1 MSNLRQI
8 RRRILTAGNIAKI
21 TRAMEMVSASKMKR
35 AQQQALA
42 SRMFSRAITESLQI
56 VASRIKDIQHPLL
69 EAHAEGS
76 PVLIVFSPDRGL
88 CGGLNSHIFKEVLR
102 WGEAHP
108 NGVYITLGK
117 KATYFV
123 KRMGWPVAAQF
134 TQLPDQASP
143 EQTLPIAEL
152 ITEGFAEGRFSSVE
166 LVYMDFINTLSQHIK
181 SAALLPLTEF
191 APSTA
196 EEITDRILTN
206 QEYILE
212 PDAPA
217 LLPDL
222 LTYYIENTLFQVLLE
237 SKASEHSARMVAMKN
252 ASNNAKELVSD
263 LRLEYNKSRQAAIT
277 SELLDITT
285 ATLTIVKA

>member
-42 SRMFSRAITESLQI
+42 SRMFSRAITESLQM
-56 VASRIKDIQHPLL
+56 VARRTTTVNHPLL
-69 EAHAEGS
+69 ERHAEGV
-76 PVLIVFSPDRGL
+76 PLLIVFSPDRGL

-102 WGEAHP
+102 WAEAHP
-108 NGVYITLGK
+108 TGVYLTLGK
-117 KATYFV
+117 KATLFV
-123 KRMGWPVAAQF
+123 KRMGWPVVAQF
-134 TQLPDQASP
+134 TQLPDQGTP
-143 EQTLPIAEL
+143 EQILPIAEVL
-152 ITEGFAEGRFSSVE
+152 TEGFTQGRFSSVE

-181 SAALLPLTEF
+181 NQPLLPLTEI
-191 APSTA
+191 APSAA
-196 EEITDRILTN
+196 EEIADRVLTN

-212 PDAPA
+212 PNANA

-222 LTYYIENTLFQVLLE
+222 LTYYIENSLYQVLLE

-252 ASNNAKELVSD
+252 ASNNAKELVNN